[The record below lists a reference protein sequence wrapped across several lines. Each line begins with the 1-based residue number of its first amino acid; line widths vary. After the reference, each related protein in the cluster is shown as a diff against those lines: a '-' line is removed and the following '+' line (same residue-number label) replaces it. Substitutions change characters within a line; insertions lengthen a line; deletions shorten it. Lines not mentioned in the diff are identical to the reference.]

1 MILVLLGPP
10 GSGKGTQAKLIAD
23 AKKLPHISLGDLL
36 REEVR
41 IGSEIGK
48 KAKEFMDAGKLVP
61 DELTIALARKRIS
74 NPDCQVGFIMDGFP
88 RSAAQAE
95 AFDAMLKELNRSIDY
110 VLYFKIDQ
118 EEVVSRLSG
127 RRSCKD
133 CGAVYHLEHSPS
145 KVADKCDICGGEL
158 ILRQDDNPS
167 VIRTRFEVYEK
178 STRPLVDYYGKTG
191 KMVEIDASLPIEK
204 AFNNVLKVLANAT
217 AL

>member
-10 GSGKGTQAKLIAD
+10 GSGKGTQAKLIAE

-41 IGSEIGK
+41 LASEIGK
-48 KAKEFMDAGKLVP
+48 RAKEFMDAGKLVP
-61 DELTIALARKRIS
+61 DELTIELAKKRIS
-74 NPDCQVGFIMDGFP
+74 NPDCKVGFIMDGFP

-95 AFDAMLKELNRSIDY
+95 AFDAMLKELNRTIDY

-145 KVADKCDICGGEL
+145 KVAGKCDACGGEL
-158 ILRQDDNPS
+158 ILRKDDDPN

-217 AL
+217 VL

>member
-10 GSGKGTQAKLIAD
+10 GSGKGTQAKLIAE

-41 IGSEIGK
+41 GETEIGK
-48 KAKEFMDAGKLVP
+48 KAKEFMDSGKLVP
-61 DELTIALARKRIS
+61 DELTIELARKRVS
-74 NPDCQVGFIMDGFP
+74 RPDCQIGFIMDGFP

-95 AFDAMLKELNRSIDY
+95 AFDQMLRELDRSIDF
-110 VLYFKIDQ
+110 VLYFKISQ

-133 CGAVYHLEHSPS
+133 CGAVYHLEHSPP
-145 KVADKCDICGGEL
+145 KVSGRCDSCGGEL
-158 ILRQDDNPS
+158 ILRKDDDQG
-167 VIRTRFEVYEK
+167 VIRTRFEVYDK

-204 AFNNVLKVLANAT
+204 AFNNVLKILANAT

>member
-10 GSGKGTQAKLIAD
+10 GSGKGTQAKLIAE

-41 IGSEIGK
+41 IASEIGK
-48 KAKEFMDAGKLVP
+48 RAKEFMDAGKLVP
-61 DELTIALARKRIS
+61 DELTIELARKRIS
-74 NPDCQVGFIMDGFP
+74 NPDCKVGFIMDGFP

-95 AFDAMLKELNRSIDY
+95 AFDAMLKELNRTIDY

-133 CGAVYHLEHSPS
+133 CGAVYHLDHSPS
-145 KVADKCDICGGEL
+145 KVAGKCDACGGEL
-158 ILRQDDNPS
+158 ILRKDDDPS